1 MAETRPQFQNVQYE
15 FTAHLRDPENKPAP
29 AEIEDRRMEIYRGL
43 LYRNVQGF
51 IANGFPVL
59 RNLYDDEPWHTMI
72 RDFFSN
78 HQSHSPYFRDI
89 AQEFIDYLKN
99 ERTPQTEDPPFL
111 LELAEYE
118 RLEATLT
125 VADTDIDWNSI
136 DRDGDLMHAVPVLSP
151 LMQLNRYQY
160 PVQKIQPDFQPQTP
174 PEQPTYLLVYR
185 DQQDKVGFME
195 VNPMTARLIALMNKN
210 TDKTGEEIL
219 KILARE
225 IPGTREDVILHG
237 GHTTLVQLR
246 EKDVILGSRLTQPR

>member
-1 MAETRPQFQNVQYE
+1 MAEARPKFQNVQYA
-15 FTAHLRDPENKPAP
+15 FTAHLRDPDRKPAP

-59 RNLYDDEPWHTMI
+59 RKLYEDDAWHKMI

-89 AQEFIDYLKN
+89 AQEFIDYLRT
-99 ERTPQTEDPPFL
+99 ERIAQPEDPPFL

-125 VADTDIDWNSI
+125 VAEADIDWNCI
-136 DRDGDLMHAVPVLSP
+136 NPEGDIMNAAPVLTP
-151 LMQLNRYQY
+151 LMQLNRYEY
-160 PVQKIQPDFQPQTP
+160 PVHQIKPDFQPQSP
-174 PEQPTYLLVYR
+174 PEQSTFLLVYR

-195 VNPMTARLIALMNKN
+195 VNPMTARLIDLINEN
-210 TDKTGEEIL
+210 PSKTGEEVL
-219 KILARE
+219 KTLAQE
-225 IPGTREDVILHG
+225 IPSMREDVILHG
-237 GHTTLVQLR
+237 GHTILVQLR
-246 EKDVILGSRLTQPR
+246 EKDIILGTRL

>member
-1 MAETRPQFQNVQYE
+1 MAEARPQFQNVQYD
-15 FTAHLRDPENKPAP
+15 FTAHLRDPEHKPAP
-29 AEIEDRRMEIYRGL
+29 AEIEDRRMEVYRGL

-59 RNLYDDEPWHTMI
+59 RKLYADEPWHAMI

-89 AQEFIDYLKN
+89 AKEFIEYLNK
-99 ERTPQTEDPPFL
+99 ERTPQPEDPPFL

-125 VADTDIDWNSI
+125 IANVNIDWENI
-136 DRDGDLMHAVPVLSP
+136 DRDGDLMNAAPVLSP

-160 PVQKIQPDFQPQTP
+160 PVQQIKPDFQPQTP
-174 PEQPTYLLVYR
+174 PEQPTFLLVYR
-185 DQQDKVGFME
+185 DQQDNVGFME
-195 VNPMTARLIALMNKN
+195 VNPMTARLIELISEN
-210 TDKTGEEIL
+210 TNKTGTDIL
-219 KILARE
+219 TTLAQE
-225 IPGTREDVILHG
+225 IPSVQEEVVLHG

-246 EKDVILGSRLTQPR
+246 DKDIILGTRST